1 MRSLNAINEFKQ
13 EAPNAIFTKE
23 QALQITLK
31 LLTKELNNPANTENE
46 SAVLKRAIEYFTFRH
61 LDATETETDALLD
74 SFNVARIT
82 TADIVEGIKTVLFE
96 AD

>member
-1 MRSLNAINEFKQ
+1 MRPLDAINELKQ
-13 EAPNAIFTKE
+13 EAPNAIFTKD

-46 SAVLKRAIEYFTFRH
+46 AAVLKRAIDYFSIRH
-61 LDATETETDALLD
+61 LDATATETDTMLD
-74 SFNVARIT
+74 AFNVARIT

>member
-1 MRSLNAINEFKQ
+1 MRSLNAINEFKR

-31 LLTKELNNPANTENE
+31 LLSKELNDPTNSDNE
-46 SAVLKRAIEYFTFRH
+46 TAVLKRAVEHFTFQH
-61 LDATETETDALLD
+61 LDATATETDAMLD
-74 SFNVARIT
+74 AFNVARIT
-82 TADIVEGIKTVLFE
+82 TSDIVEGIKAVLFE